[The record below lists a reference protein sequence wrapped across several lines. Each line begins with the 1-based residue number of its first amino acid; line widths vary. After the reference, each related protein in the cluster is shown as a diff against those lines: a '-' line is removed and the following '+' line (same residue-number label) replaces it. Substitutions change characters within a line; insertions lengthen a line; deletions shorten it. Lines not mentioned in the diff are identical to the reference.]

1 MVNVAVGSNQRA
13 IRMPISTSWQGNS
26 LKKGSSGQHV
36 KDLQNMLNKV
46 GYKLSADGKF
56 GNQTEAAVKSYQ
68 KKMGLS
74 QDGIA
79 GKNTY
84 SKLKSTYTKTTIVN
98 NQTTKNNTAD
108 WTGQTLRKG
117 SKGEAV
123 KDLQNMLEKAG
134 FDVGKVDGVY
144 GDKTAG
150 ALKSFQK
157 KVGISQ
163 DGIAG
168 STTYS
173 KLKSYKPSTTT
184 KKTSSGWTGQT
195 LREGNSGDAV
205 KSLQTMLEK
214 AGFELGTIDGK
225 FGNKTESAVKAFQK
239 KVGISQDGIAG
250 NQTYAYLKDYI
261 NKPKTYTPP
270 KPQIG
275 NTLVLYN
282 SHEKVINNK
291 NSTWGEV
298 SKSLKDIAKLGFD
311 FIIGDDIKTLLD
323 SNANTLDK
331 VIAGLS
337 FIPGGKLVNGG
348 IKLIKAGTK
357 LTMKLDP
364 KFAEVVNSL
373 NPKTR
378 LPKTNGK
385 WDGSPGNGKWY
396 SNNSDVNSVTGG
408 KPIEFKNG
416 RPDFSPY
423 AKGNLTF
430 KPGQLT
436 GTDNDFKLVYQKLMK
451 AKGFESENQAKK
463 WLKNQGLTPHHA
475 SNDSIQ
481 LVPTK
486 LHKNIPHIG
495 SASDLRGGY

>member
-36 KDLQNMLNKV
+36 KDLQNMLIKA
-46 GYKLSADGKF
+46 GYKLSTDGKF

-98 NQTTKNNTAD
+98 KTTNNTAD
-108 WTGQTLRKG
+108 WTGQTLKKG

-134 FDVGKVDGVY
+134 FDVGKVDGIY
-144 GDKTAG
+144 GDKTAN

-173 KLKSYKPSTTT
+173 KLKSYKPSTTA
-184 KKTSSGWTGQT
+184 KKPPSGWTGQT

-275 NTLVLYN
+275 NTLVIYN
-282 SHEKVINNK
+282 SNEKVINDK
-291 NSTWGEV
+291 NSTWTEV
-298 SKSLKDIAKLGFD
+298 SGSLKKIGKAGFD
-311 FIIGDDIKTLLD
+311 FVIGDDIKTLLD
-323 SNANTLDK
+323 NDASTIDK

-337 FIPGGKLVNGG
+337 FVPGGKILNGAIKISKAG
-348 IKLIKAGTK
+348 AKVLLKLDLQFFAQAKGVSKLIGKTSDFNK
-357 LTMKLDP
+357 LAKSSSANDLIKKLE
-364 KFAEVVNSL
+364 KF
-373 NPKTR
+373 
-378 LPKTNGK
+378 G
-385 WDGSPGNGKWY
+385 WDKEIQP
-396 SNNSDVNSVTGG
+396 GG
-408 KPIEFKNG
+408 KKSGPATVFVDNETGMKVRIHATPGEGTPYFKVMNSGKNYLDKNG
-416 RPDFSPY
+416 NFPSNASKQEVR
-423 AKGNLTF
+423 NLTHF
-430 KPGQLT
+430 YFGK
-436 GTDNDFKLVYQKLMK
+436 
-451 AKGFESENQAKK
+451 
-463 WLKNQGLTPHHA
+463 
-475 SNDSIQ
+475 
-481 LVPTK
+481 
-486 LHKNIPHIG
+486 
-495 SASDLRGGY
+495 